1 MIGVTALIYL
11 AKGLPIGQLLSIMN
25 EMPTRGEHNPFNRLA
40 SKYPREHS
48 QFFGDDY
55 VVCPVCHTELGE
67 EEWNENTDDNAD
79 KKTQTVGVESFAD
92 EFREGRRPQ
101 RNAHGP
107 GSSAEPDKGDENA
120 ESDVHKDQPEQPHAE
135 LSGNAAKAHQR
146 RSADKGGTVAHS
158 HDKRMSFSAGDKIVF
173 VALGLAESTKT
184 EITDKEGI
192 NENESPEDPGIH
204 S

>member
-1 MIGVTALIYL
+1 MKKSEY
-11 AKGLPIGQLLSIMN
+11 
-25 EMPTRGEHNPFNRLA
+25 EA
-40 SKYPREHS
+40 SKEGVNVI
-48 QFFGDDY
+48 FK
-55 VVCPVCHTELGE
+55 
-67 EEWNENTDDNAD
+67 NTDDNAD

-92 EFREGRRPQ
+92 EFRKRCRSQGHP
-101 RNAHGP
+101 HGT
-107 GSSAEPDKGDENA
+107 GTSAEPDECNKNPEC
-120 ESDVHKDQPEQPHAE
+120 DVHKDQPEQPHAE

-146 RSADKGGTVAHS
+146 RSADKGGTVAHG